1 MAVGEMRE
9 KCERSESFDWS
20 SVRWTVKTSIRS
32 KDYVDAEPR
41 LEEEDK
47 RQRTKVLVLVSVLV
61 W

>member
-1 MAVGEMRE
+1 MRE